1 MLFNIKLSI
10 KYLSVPPVAAV
21 AVLTGACVTTDTEF
35 FYNMIKYEIKGT
47 KKL

>member
-35 FYNMIKYEIKGT
+35 FYN
-47 KKL
+47 KKKQDLRYL